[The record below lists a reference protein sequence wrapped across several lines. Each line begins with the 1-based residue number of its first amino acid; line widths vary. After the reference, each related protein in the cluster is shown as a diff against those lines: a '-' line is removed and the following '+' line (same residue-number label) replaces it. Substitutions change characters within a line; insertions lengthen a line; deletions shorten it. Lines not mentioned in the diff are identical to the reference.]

1 MQPMTITNAKVRVAT
16 TTESVGLV
24 KINKAFVK
32 SIKLKLIIE
41 LIAEDLIQMD

>member
-1 MQPMTITNAKVRVAT
+1 MTITTVKAREAT
-16 TTESVGLV
+16 IIESVGLV

-41 LIAEDLIQMD
+41 LIAEGLT

>member
-1 MQPMTITNAKVRVAT
+1 MEPMTTTSAKVRVAT
-16 TTESVGLV
+16 TIESVGLV

>member
-1 MQPMTITNAKVRVAT
+1 MEPMTITNAIVRVAT
-16 TTESVGLV
+16 TIESVGLF